1 MSSPVWFQVKPDEWP
16 ELWGQGK
23 GQTEQDGVV
32 LKLGWL
38 EAFCNVRVSPLRG
51 WECVAVAYFV

>member
-1 MSSPVWFQVKPDEWP
+1 MSSLVWLQVKPHGWP
-16 ELWGQGK
+16 ELWCQGK
-23 GQTEQDGVV
+23 GWTEQDCVV

-38 EAFCNVRVSPLRG
+38 EAFCHVRVSALRS